1 MAYYGIPSAAQAL
14 TASIGNDTVEVA
26 NLGGTLVTAQSI
38 YGADGNDVISLGAV
52 GTIVTGSATMSGTL
66 NSGDKFSGDIVATVV
81 ASSTRSTSLE
91 FLVSDSGTFV
101 TGIQFATASTSE
113 QAVRTVN
120 AAYLQGNAGNDSI
133 AFGEGVTRI
142 SATTFAGGAGNDVIG
157 SYKNFND
164 TWAAAAATAPIVSS
178 NIEGGGGN
186 DTIYIDTEQFSA
198 LNVNANKG
206 DDKVEFAAFSAIDNS
221 IIGLGAGNDS
231 FTGDLFKS
239 AASST
244 IAGGKGNDTIDIAIT
259 DANAIMIGGDRA
271 NANPLDGDGND
282 SIYIGDAEV
291 FSGNTIYGGGGNDT
305 VTFSGDMTA
314 SVISLGAGADVY
326 SANGGANDAASLY
339 KDTTIGLGAGDDL
352 LDIRD
357 GTQTDSAVFN
367 LGKGAD
373 STDFGGA
380 DVGSATDFAN
390 TTIYGVGADLSSVLQ
405 PLRHRHVQIELKYAA
420 NSESTISA
428 YDTVAVDIVNSGTY
442 SFDYRPGASRATFS
456 AAGVTATNGVVT
468 FSSNYATDLTARA
481 SAVAS
486 NSSDGNAAAF
496 LDGDGNAYLFVKGSS
511 DNLLVKV
518 GSAASLSAVTTLT
531 IGTNNTDIDVTIG

>member
-1 MAYYGIPSAAQAL
+1 
-14 TASIGNDTVEVA
+14 
-26 NLGGTLVTAQSI
+26 
-38 YGADGNDVISLGAV
+38 
-52 GTIVTGSATMSGTL
+52 MSGTL

-164 TWAAAAATAPIVSS
+164 TWAVAAATAPIVSS
-178 NIEGGGGN
+178 NIEGGGN

-198 LNVNANKG
+198 INVNANKG

-244 IAGGKGNDTIDIAIT
+244 IAGGKGNDTIDIAII

-271 NANPLDGDGND
+271 NANFLDGDGND

-339 KDTTIGLGAGDDL
+339 KDTTIGLGAGGDL

-357 GTQTDSAVFN
+357 GTLAGSIPLF
-367 LGKGAD
+367 
-373 STDFGGA
+373 STSVRALTLLTSEAATLVRLPISLIPLSTVVLVLTFSKS
-380 DVGSATDFAN
+380 SAT
-390 TTIYGVGADLSSVLQ
+390 IGG
-405 PLRHRHVQIELKYAA
+405 H
-420 NSESTISA
+420 
-428 YDTVAVDIVNSGTY
+428 
-442 SFDYRPGASRATFS
+442 
-456 AAGVTATNGVVT
+456 
-468 FSSNYATDLTARA
+468 TDHC
-481 SAVAS
+481 
-486 NSSDGNAAAF
+486 SD
-496 LDGDGNAYLFVKGSS
+496 
-511 DNLLVKV
+511 
-518 GSAASLSAVTTLT
+518 
-531 IGTNNTDIDVTIG
+531 